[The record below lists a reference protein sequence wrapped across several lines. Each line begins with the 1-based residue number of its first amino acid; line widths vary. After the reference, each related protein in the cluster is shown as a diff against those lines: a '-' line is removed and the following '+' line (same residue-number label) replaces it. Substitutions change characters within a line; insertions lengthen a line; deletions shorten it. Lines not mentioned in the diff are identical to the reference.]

1 MLASRYFIGL
11 NQPGIAAQFKKN
23 PLVIL
28 PAGSV
33 EHCAKPDNGQG
44 LHSVRS

>member
-1 MLASRYFIGL
+1 MLPSRYFIDPTQL
-11 NQPGIAAQFKKN
+11 EIAAQFKKN

-33 EHCAKPDNGQG
+33 EHCAKPNNGQG
-44 LHSVRS
+44 PHPGRS